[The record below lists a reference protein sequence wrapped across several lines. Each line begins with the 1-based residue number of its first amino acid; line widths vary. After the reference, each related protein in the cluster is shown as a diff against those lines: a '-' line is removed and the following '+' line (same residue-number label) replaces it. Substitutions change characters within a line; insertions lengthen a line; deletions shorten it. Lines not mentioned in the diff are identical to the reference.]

1 MKGNSTSAL
10 ALINGRITADNGTAT
25 AVFMQDGTIKAVGA
39 DREILALCKADT
51 TVLDMRKKRILP
63 GITDVNTH
71 LLAAGRE
78 IYSKNN
84 KLHFPY
90 RPEEIKEWFHTV
102 KRELLLYGITSVYTE
117 DSDVFEHPA
126 DAAAFYRAIDREE
139 GIPFRVTY
147 MVRVKNVTQLREYI
161 KSGILKITSESFR
174 VGAFVVKADGD
185 IASRSAAIKTE
196 YSDSTGVKGEMLLTP
211 DELVE
216 IINEAEKANC
226 RIIFEAQGDLAAEKI
241 AQAVSFL
248 RERGAIHATHR
259 IRNLKLA
266 PASVCDL
273 LRRNEIAVELTP
285 QGLISDGALT
295 IKKLGA
301 ERSRDS
307 NAWKTMLQSGVIM
320 GAGSDSPVN
329 SLSPFLGM
337 RYMTLRQ
344 DENNQPRFGWMPAE
358 RLSREEAYRI
368 CSAGNAALC
377 GEKTSGRI
385 EPGCRGDLVVFM
397 EDVYDSEDEA
407 FLKNRSGL
415 TIVNG
420 KIKYIK

>member
-1 MKGNSTSAL
+1 MKENSTSAL
-10 ALINGRITADNGTAT
+10 ALINGRISADNGTAT
-25 AVFMQDGTIKAVGA
+25 AVYMKDGIIRAVGA
-39 DREILALCKADT
+39 DRDILALCKADT

-78 IYSKNN
+78 IYSRTN

-90 RPEEIKEWFHTV
+90 RPEEIKEWFNTV
-102 KRELLLYGITSVYTE
+102 KKELLLYGITSVYTE

-126 DAAAFYRAIDREE
+126 DAAAFYRTIDKEE
-139 GIPFRVTY
+139 GLPFRVTY

-161 KSGILKITSESFR
+161 KSGILKISSENFR
-174 VGAFVVKADGD
+174 TGAFIIRADGD
-185 IASRSAAIKTE
+185 LASRSAALKKD
-196 YSDSTGVKGEMLLTP
+196 YSDSAGVKGEMLLTP
-211 DELVE
+211 EELVA

-248 RERGAIHATHR
+248 RERGSMHTTHR

-266 PASVCDL
+266 PAHICEQ
-273 LRRNEIAVELTP
+273 LRRNGIAVELTP
-285 QGLISDGALT
+285 QTLISDGALT

-301 ERSRDS
+301 ERSRES
-307 NAWKTMLQSGVIM
+307 NAWRTMLLSGVVM

-329 SLSPFLGM
+329 KLSPFTGM
-337 RYMTLRQ
+337 RYITLRQ
-344 DENNQPRFGWMPAE
+344 DENNQPHFGWMPAE
-358 RLSREEAYRI
+358 RLTREEAYRI
-368 CSAGNAALC
+368 YTAGNAMLC
-377 GEKTSGRI
+377 GEKNTGRI
-385 EPGCRGDLVVFM
+385 EPGCRGDIAVFM
-397 EDVYDSEDEA
+397 EDVFDTEDEE
-407 FLKNRSGL
+407 FINNRSGL